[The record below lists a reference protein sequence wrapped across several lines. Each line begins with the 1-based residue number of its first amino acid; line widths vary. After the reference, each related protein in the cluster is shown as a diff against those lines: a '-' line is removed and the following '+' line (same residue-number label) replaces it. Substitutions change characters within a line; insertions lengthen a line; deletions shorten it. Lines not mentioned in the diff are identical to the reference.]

1 MSSSTPSVK
10 RQNHRVHPCL
20 NERKPELLT
29 TLFQQNRTQSVL
41 VVTANNPDVIAG
53 TATHENVT
61 IVSDAALAETPDL
74 RCDLLISYDLPKSAE
89 AYMARLLHAKTHA
102 LVLLDPKDQKSLYPI
117 ERLLGRTLVQEI
129 IGGFDPKPVISPK
142 EETKTVTSKDGGRER
157 KRDEKSVRNDK
168 RSPRKPGTSGS
179 KEKNSSDRWAKKER
193 EPSRYLGK
201 DENGKP
207 LFSGKTGERNHK
219 YDGTPKNGSDKNA
232 KKHSEGKSKF
242 SQNGKKGS
250 EGKPRAYD
258 AKKRDSSKEKKP
270 FNDAKAKGDKRD
282 RKPYEGLS
290 KKPGARDAAQETAP
304 KRAPRK
310 FGLKSL
316 KPGKEGK

>member
-20 NERKPELLT
+20 PERKPELLN
-29 TLFQQNRTQSVL
+29 TLLRQNEKLNIL
-41 VVTANNPDVIAG
+41 VVAVDNPEAVACA
-53 TATHENVT
+53 ATQDNVT
-61 IVSDAALAETPDL
+61 VTSDIALAETPQL
-74 RCDLLISYDLPKSAE
+74 QCDLLISYDLPESAE
-89 AYMARLLHAKTHA
+89 AYMARLSHAKTHA
-102 LVLLDPKDQKSLYPI
+102 LILLDPKEQKSLYPI

-129 IGGFDPKPVISPK
+129 IDGFDPEPVISPK
-142 EETKTVTSKDGGRER
+142 EETKAFKPRDGGRER
-157 KRDEKSVRNDK
+157 KRDEKSGRNDR

-219 YDGTPKNGSDKNA
+219 YDGTPKDGSDKNA
-232 KKHSEGKSKF
+232 KKRSEGKSKF
-242 SQNGKKGS
+242 SQNDKKRS
-250 EGKPRAYD
+250 DEKPRAYD
-258 AKKRDSSKEKKP
+258 AKKRDATKEKKP
-270 FNDAKAKGDKRD
+270 FNDAKGDKRD
-282 RKPYEGLS
+282 RKPYEGSS
-290 KKPGARDAAQETAP
+290 KKRAAQDDAKNATP

-310 FGLKSL
+310 FGLKTL